1 MSHWL
6 VIFGLVLLHSL
17 MSVTHEINK
26 KINDYSISGDK
37 RNQEMAK
44 LFVIEI
50 GYKCDVMIQ
59 AAKNCH

>member
-1 MSHWL
+1 
-6 VIFGLVLLHSL
+6 

-59 AAKNCH
+59 AAKNCHWKATN